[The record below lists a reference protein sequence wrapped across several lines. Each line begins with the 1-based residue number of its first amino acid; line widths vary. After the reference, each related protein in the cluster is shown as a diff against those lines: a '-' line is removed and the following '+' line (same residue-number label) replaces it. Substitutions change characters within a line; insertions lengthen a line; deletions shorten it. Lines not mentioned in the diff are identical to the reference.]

1 MSELNLPTGLL
12 RLNLTIPNSFR
23 MIKMAR
29 TRVMMMFLLSWVQ
42 PRHCSFYCP
51 DHHRHVGRN
60 ILRLKELSGGVG
72 HADHDHHQ
80 DQRGLDQ
87 NVTDKMPRP
96 EFWTAQKLV
105 RLNRGKFNQVPFYKD
120 IYPRNQTEARLI
132 CPSGCLCKASDDDIE
147 VKQNSFSVGTMSV
160 CIHTT
165 PRYWECQEKK
175 NARLA
180 PLMNLSSMTAPD
192 YGKMCPNCW
201 YRAN

>member
-1 MSELNLPTGLL
+1 
-12 RLNLTIPNSFR
+12 
-23 MIKMAR
+23 
-29 TRVMMMFLLSWVQ
+29 MFLLSWVQ

-60 ILRLKELSGGVG
+60 ILRLHELSGGVG

-80 DQRGLDQ
+80 DHRGLDQ

-132 CPSGCLCKASDDDIE
+132 CPSGCLCKASDDDIK
-147 VKQNSFSVGTMSV
+147 VKQNSFSVGLCV
-160 CIHTT
+160 YIQ
-165 PRYWECQEKK
+165 RLVIENAKRKK
-175 NARLA
+175 CPADTVNEFEFYDS
-180 PLMNLSSMTAPD
+180 PWLSEDVS
-192 YGKMCPNCW
+192 
-201 YRAN
+201 

>member
-1 MSELNLPTGLL
+1 
-12 RLNLTIPNSFR
+12 
-23 MIKMAR
+23 
-29 TRVMMMFLLSWVQ
+29 MFLLSWVQ

-51 DHHRHVGRN
+51 DHHRHLGRN

-147 VKQNSFSVGTMSV
+147 VKQKSFSVGTMSV

-175 NARLA
+175 MPGWHRQWIWVLWQ
-180 PLMNLSSMTAPD
+180 PLIIGRCVLTFG
-192 YGKMCPNCW
+192 YGKFPLSLVQW
-201 YRAN
+201 EARDLLSFTFPITRS